1 MSDTDKKLVAKT
13 NLTYE
18 EMQTLASHSNH
29 DIRCQLA
36 ARQDLRPE
44 VLYYLAEDDDADVRR
59 LIALNPTTPR
69 QADLLLARDA
79 DTTVRSELTEKIAK
93 LAPDV
98 SAPER
103 SKIQDLT
110 YDALMVLSRDQVTS
124 VRQILSEALKDVVDA
139 PGDIIRHLANDM
151 EVVVCGPILQ
161 YSPVLTDEDLI
172 EIISSRHAEGAL
184 NAISKRQ
191 EISASV
197 SDAVIKTNE
206 ESAIADLLANPEA
219 QIREDT
225 LDLLADRAQDVLT
238 WHAPLSRRPKL
249 SSNAAKRMAH
259 YLADNLLSALQE
271 REDLP
276 DEVISSLKVEVKKRI
291 DLVGEKKEVTIES
304 DPIDEVRALH
314 KEGKLDEALLSKWID
329 DSRWLFVTSGLAV
342 LSKMRRVTVKKI
354 VSSQSGKGLMAL
366 TWKAGFSPQMG
377 ETIQFKVAKMPLGN
391 IFKAGPE
398 GEFPLTDDEFSWHLE
413 LFGDT

>member
-1 MSDTDKKLVAKT
+1 MSDTDKKLVVKAD
-13 NLTYE
+13 LTYV
-18 EMQTLASHSNH
+18 EMQTLASHS
-29 DIRCQLA
+29 DRVIRCQLA
-36 ARQDLRPE
+36 ERHDLRPE
-44 VLYYLAEDDDADVRR
+44 VLYFLAEDDDADVRR

-69 QADLLLARDA
+69 QADLLLANDV
-79 DTTVRSELTEKIAK
+79 DTSVRCDLTEKIAK

-98 SAPER
+98 SATER

-139 PGDIIRHLANDM
+139 PGDIIRHLAKDM
-151 EVVVCGPILQ
+151 EVVVSGPILQ

-184 NAISKRQ
+184 SAISKRQ
-191 EISASV
+191 KISESV

-206 ESAIADLLANPEA
+206 ESAIADLLANTNA

-225 LDLLADRAQDVLT
+225 LDLLADRAQSVLT

-249 SSNAAKRMAH
+249 STNAAKRMAH

-276 DEVISSLKVEVKKRI
+276 DNVISSLKVEVKKRI
-291 DLVGEKKEVTIES
+291 DHVTEKEVIEKEK

-314 KEGKLDEALLSKWID
+314 KEGKLDEALLSNWID

-342 LSKMRRVTVKKI
+342 LSEMRRVTVKKI
-354 VSSQSGKGLMAL
+354 VASQSGKGLMAL
-366 TWKAGFSPQMG
+366 TWKAGLSPQMG
-377 ETIQFKVAKMPLGN
+377 EIIQFKLAKMPLAN
-391 IFKAGPE
+391 IFKQDPKGK
-398 GEFPLTDDEFSWHLE
+398 FPLTDDELTWHLE